1 MAKMKQLDKMKQ
13 DKVLEKIGD
22 IIKENFP
29 FYVSYNLNKNTKH
42 GKDYELDVK
51 YYYMG
56 KQAMFTQ
63 FIPRYGLEETEK
75 SLERMEFILDGFKD
89 ILVEIK
95 KDLISYPNNE
105 TQQEFLRKER

>member
-1 MAKMKQLDKMKQ
+1 MAKMKQLDKIR
-13 DKVLEKIGD
+13 EKIGD

-29 FYVSYNLNKNTKH
+29 FYVSYNLNKNTNFWE
-42 GKDYELDVK
+42 DYELYVK

-56 KQAMFTQ
+56 EQVILTQ

-89 ILVEIK
+89 VLIEIK
-95 KDLISYPNNE
+95 KDLISYPENE
-105 TQQEFLRKER
+105 M

>member
-1 MAKMKQLDKMKQ
+1 MKQ

-29 FYVSYNLNKNTKH
+29 FYVSYNLNKNTKL
-42 GKDYELDVK
+42 GKGYELDVK

-56 KQAMFTQ
+56 EQVILTQ
-63 FIPRYGLEETEK
+63 FIPMYELEETEK
-75 SLERMEFILDGFKD
+75 SINVFKD
-89 ILVEIK
+89 ILVGIK
-95 KDLISYPNNE
+95 EDLISYPENE

>member
-1 MAKMKQLDKMKQ
+1 MKQ

-29 FYVSYNLNKNTKH
+29 FYVSYNLNKNTKF
-42 GKDYELDVK
+42 GQDYELDVK

-56 KQAMFTQ
+56 EQVILTQ

-75 SLERMEFILDGFKD
+75 SLRRIEIILDRIKD
-89 ILVEIK
+89 TFIEIR
-95 KDLISYPNNE
+95 KDLISYPNNK

>member
-1 MAKMKQLDKMKQ
+1 MAKMKQ

-29 FYVSYNLNKNTKH
+29 FYVSYNLKFKNK
-42 GKDYELDVK
+42 YYCEISVI

-56 KQAMFTQ
+56 KETKIIQV
-63 FIPRYGLEETEK
+63 IPI
-75 SLERMEFILDGFKD
+75 SDLEREYFFTGLKD
-89 ILVEIK
+89 FLSDVR
-95 KDLISYPNNE
+95 KDSISYPENE

>member
-1 MAKMKQLDKMKQ
+1 MKQ

-29 FYVSYNLNKNTKH
+29 FYVSYNLNKNTKL
-42 GKDYELDVK
+42 GKSYELDVK

-56 KQAMFTQ
+56 EQVILTQ
-63 FIPRYGLEETEK
+63 FIPMYELEETEK
-75 SLERMEFILDGFKD
+75 SINVFKD
-89 ILVEIK
+89 ILVGIK
-95 KDLISYPNNE
+95 EDLISYPENE

>member
-1 MAKMKQLDKMKQ
+1 MKQ

-29 FYVSYNLNKNTKH
+29 FYVSYNLNKNTKF
-42 GKDYELDVK
+42 GQDYELDVK

-56 KQAMFTQ
+56 EKVMLTQ

-75 SLERMEFILDGFKD
+75 SLEKMEFILDRFKD
-89 ILVEIK
+89 VLVKIK
-95 KDLISYPNNE
+95 KDLISYPNNKA
-105 TQQEFLRKER
+105 QQEFLRKER

>member
-1 MAKMKQLDKMKQ
+1 MKSKDKI
-13 DKVLEKIGD
+13 LEKIGD

-29 FYVSYNLNKNTKH
+29 FYVSYNLNKNTKF
-42 GKDYELDVK
+42 GQNYELEIK

-56 KQAMFTQ
+56 EQVILTQ

-75 SLERMEFILDGFKD
+75 CLERIEYVLDGLKD

-95 KDLISYPNNE
+95 KDLISYPNNK
-105 TQQEFLRKER
+105 TQQEFLRKEREIKC

>member
-1 MAKMKQLDKMKQ
+1 MMIEQ
-13 DKVLEKIGD
+13 DKILEKIGD

-29 FYVSYNLNKNTKH
+29 FYVSYNLNKNTKF
-42 GKDYELDVK
+42 GQDYELDVK

-56 KQAMFTQ
+56 EQVTLTQ

-75 SLERMEFILDGFKD
+75 SLRRIEIILDRIKD
-89 ILVEIK
+89 TFIEIR
-95 KDLISYPNNE
+95 KDLISYPNNK